1 MEEYVENYIKEIA
14 KELNIKFEDL
24 MNLICNEY
32 EKEYGV
38 NVKRLASLHKLSV
51 INYCFYK
58 DTTNNNY
65 LFRLAL
71 LADKIK
77 RIYFK

>member
-32 EKEYGV
+32 EKEYGG

-51 INYCFYK
+51 MNYCFYK
-58 DTTNNNY
+58 N
-65 LFRLAL
+65 
-71 LADKIK
+71 
-77 RIYFK
+77 